1 MHVITRKRLN
11 DFAEKHP
18 DAKSSLA
25 RWYAIIPKQQ
35 FLNFARLRGV
45 FPHADQVGKFTVF
58 NIGGNKVRLIAA
70 IHYNRNK
77 IYIRHVLITR
87 STRPANGRSNMSVA
101 ELENVTKAWPPISR
115 AVRVPRTEADCQ
127 ELVELLDR
135 ITDEVGEDENHPLAS
150 LMDVLGVLVEK
161 YEDEHAPQLAE

>member
-1 MHVITRKRLN
+1 
-11 DFAEKHP
+11 
-18 DAKSSLA
+18 
-25 RWYAIIPKQQ
+25 
-35 FLNFARLRGV
+35 
-45 FPHADQVGKFTVF
+45 
-58 NIGGNKVRLIAA
+58 
-70 IHYNRNK
+70 
-77 IYIRHVLITR
+77 
-87 STRPANGRSNMSVA
+87 MSVA

-150 LMDVLGVLVEK
+150 LMDVLGVLIEK